1 MGGTE
6 NSMLIVDSAEV
17 LSSNY
22 DWQITPM
29 QLNAGMA
36 KLHPRFSAKYS
47 YPLRRRLSTAEERR
61 LVSEQETARCYY
73 TAMRFEINQ
82 HLQIINQIYTLY
94 LAGTTALFV
103 ASMSKEGNYN
113 LLLLVPFLSL
123 GAANLL
129 GSRERNIGCIA
140 AYCSNELDKIL
151 QKNGAS
157 ITQWDNSFVLHE
169 LRYRNFNSDQV
180 ASLML
185 VAAPGIVAWAI
196 SIFKFYKLVDFPFP
210 KFPLVFLGWLAGLVC
225 ICCTVLIIIL
235 TARYRKRMID
245 LHRSCQVSPWQ

>member
-1 MGGTE
+1 
-6 NSMLIVDSAEV
+6 MLIVDSAEV

-22 DWQITPM
+22 GWQITPM
-29 QLNAGMA
+29 QLDAGMV
-36 KLHPRFSAKYS
+36 KFRPRFSTLYS
-47 YPLRRRLSTAEERR
+47 YPLRRRFSTAEERR
-61 LVSEQETARCYY
+61 LASEQETARCYY

-151 QKNGAS
+151 QKDGAC

-169 LRYRNFNSDQV
+169 LRYRNFNSDQA

-196 SIFKFYKLVDFPFP
+196 SILKFFNLAGFPLP
-210 KFPLVFLGWLAGLVC
+210 KFPLVFAGWLAGPVC
-225 ICCTVLIIIL
+225 IICTVIIISL

-245 LHRSCQVSPWQ
+245 LHRSCQVGPWQ